1 MATWIYVLKPVR
13 LGMLTDST
21 AEEDGIVT
29 EHFLRLKKLAEEG
42 VALFVGRTT
51 EEDER
56 SFGIVVL
63 EAPDEAAA
71 RALMEAD
78 PAVERGIMTAN
89 LHPFR
94 VALSGGAYRASPAA
108 GRDAPA

>member
-13 LGMLTDST
+13 LGMLTAST
-21 AEEDGIVT
+21 PEEDGIVT
-29 EHFLRLKKLAEEG
+29 EHFFRLKRLAEEG

-51 EEDER
+51 EEDAR
-56 SFGIVVL
+56 TFGIVVL

-78 PAVERGIMTAN
+78 PAVASGVMMAT

-94 VALSGGAYRASPAA
+94 AALSGGRFRE
-108 GRDAPA
+108 RDPGGAPS